1 MLFKRCNL
9 SKNSFKSLKYF
20 LVSAVSRFA
29 LANDMNIPMVFE
41 YMAVLAKI
49 LSGEALDS
57 ISRRGVSYF
66 SANGYS

>member
-1 MLFKRCNL
+1 MT
-9 SKNSFKSLKYF
+9 
-20 LVSAVSRFA
+20 AVSRFA

-66 SANGYS
+66 TANGDSKATVHMVVGIEICDE